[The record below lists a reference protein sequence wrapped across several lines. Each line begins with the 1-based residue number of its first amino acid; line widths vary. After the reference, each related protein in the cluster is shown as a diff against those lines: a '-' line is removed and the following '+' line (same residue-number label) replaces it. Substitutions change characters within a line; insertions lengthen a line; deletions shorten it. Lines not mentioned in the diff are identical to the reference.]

1 MLIASNLCLTKSC
14 CRKWTESAVE
24 MTHLS
29 SVTTMRG
36 ETGKRIYLMHLFISL
51 FFSTHTRMHT
61 YTHTDRYTHTCACV
75 RTYAYMHAGTQTHTH
90 THTHFHVSPSLFSFH
105 PHPAL
110 PLLGFSLAKTVH
122 RLKSNRQL
130 MAVNEWHQATA
141 TLGLLNTR
149 SQQCTYIALLVE
161 SLLTLACA
169 QWHVWLGSTHCA
181 PPRVFC
187 QS

>member
-51 FFSTHTRMHT
+51 FFPHTHACTHIRTRT
-61 YTHTDRYTHTCACV
+61 DTHIHARACARTHTC
-75 RTYAYMHAGTQTHTH
+75 TQAHKR
-90 THTHFHVSPSLFSFH
+90 THTHFHVSPSLFSSH

-130 MAVNEWHQATA
+130 MAVNE
-141 TLGLLNTR
+141 
-149 SQQCTYIALLVE
+149 
-161 SLLTLACA
+161 
-169 QWHVWLGSTHCA
+169 
-181 PPRVFC
+181 
-187 QS
+187 